1 MGKVDL
7 RDFNCTVNRP
17 TSSWRVSQNFAR
29 RVVMEL
35 ITTIKIPEEKDFAMK
50 VMVQFAYRG
59 IVSMQL
65 HSDYRDK
72 RTSRK
77 PATPH
82 RA

>member
-1 MGKVDL
+1 
-7 RDFNCTVNRP
+7 
-17 TSSWRVSQNFAR
+17 
-29 RVVMEL
+29 MEL

-82 RA
+82 RV